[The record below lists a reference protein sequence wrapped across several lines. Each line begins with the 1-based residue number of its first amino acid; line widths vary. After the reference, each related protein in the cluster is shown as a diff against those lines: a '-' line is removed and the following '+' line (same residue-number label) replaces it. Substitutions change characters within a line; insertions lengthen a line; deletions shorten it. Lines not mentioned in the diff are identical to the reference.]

1 MMRNVLAVVG
11 GYVAMALVIFA
22 TFSAAY
28 LAMGTD
34 AALKPGSYDVTTLWI
49 VVSCVLGF
57 IAAMVGGYVAASISA
72 SNRVPQIL
80 AGLVLV
86 MSLAAAVPELTSKE
100 TPKARTGDVPNMS
113 AMMNA
118 RNPVWFALLIP
129 FTGAAAVLIGA
140 GLRQRRQVTGRAE
153 MVQPA

>member
-1 MMRNVLAVVG
+1 MIRNVLAVVI
-11 GYVAMALVIFA
+11 GYVVIALVIFA

-34 AALKPGSYDVTTLWI
+34 AALKPGSYDVTVTWI
-49 VVSCVLGF
+49 VVSFVLGF
-57 IAAMVGGYVAASISA
+57 IASMAGGYVAASIST
-72 SNRVPQIL
+72 SNQVPKIL
-80 AGLVLV
+80 AGVVLVL
-86 MSLAAAVPELTSKE
+86 SIAAAMPLLTSRE
-100 TPKARTGDVPNMS
+100 PANPRSGDVPNMT

-140 GLRQRRQVTGRAE
+140 GLRRRRRSEVSLHP
-153 MVQPA
+153 V